1 MKRCPHCNARLPA
14 HGKFCPECGAAIV
27 SDQNSA
33 DVQKTVLP
41 KRVSAAILV
50 TLLFVIVIAAV
61 FLSRSSTDA
70 SSQAPATEPIQTEA
84 IEPTLPFSDDP
95 AAIASASQ
103 SVVKL
108 NCYDKN
114 GVLYSSGSGFAC
126 FSDNV
131 LVTNYHV
138 VAEDVYRIEVS
149 SEDGRTFDVD
159 YVLATD
165 EARDIAILST
175 ATPHGFP
182 LLNPGDCDFMQKG
195 EKVVA
200 IGSPLGLLNSV
211 STGVFSGYVAE
222 DSMDVLQFTA
232 SISSGSSGGA
242 LFDNAGRVLGI
253 TYASYESGQNINL
266 AVPISIVAEV
276 YKNRDTSNI
285 LTVAQFY
292 DTFQRTYSVDYV
304 IEHAQEFNGQEVT
317 VEGYVSYVYSYMDEG
332 EARQFAGLVSNTNDI
347 LGATFRENDASY
359 YWSNISSTLIESTNQ
374 KFDGISIEVRPD
386 YEMDMQKFHDTYK
399 LGEFIT
405 CTGTLHIYA
414 AGDISWHELSVP

>member
-1 MKRCPHCNARLPA
+1 MKRCPHCNAQLTA

-27 SDQNSA
+27 FDQNSV
-33 DVQKTVLP
+33 DVQKTAP
-41 KRVSAAILV
+41 HKKVSAAILI
-50 TLLFVIVIAAV
+50 TLLFVIVTAAI
-61 FLSRSSTDA
+61 FLSRGSADI
-70 SSQAPATEPIQTEA
+70 SSQVPATEAMQTEA

-95 AAIASASQ
+95 AAITLASQ

-266 AVPISIVAEV
+266 AIPISIVAEV
-276 YKNRDTSNI
+276 YENRDPSNI

-304 IEHAQEFNGQEVT
+304 IEHAQEFNGQEIT
-317 VEGYVSYVYSYMDEG
+317 VEGYVSYIYGYMYDG
-332 EARQFAGLVSNTNDI
+332 EAFQDAGLVTSPDDI
-347 LGATFRENDASY
+347 LGATFGEGKWNYSLSNKASQ
-359 YWSNISSTLIESTNQ
+359 LE
-374 KFDGISIEVRPD
+374 FDDIAMVVSPEPEI
-386 YEMDMQKFHDTYK
+386 DMQQFYDTYK
-399 LGEFIT
+399 VGEFIT
-405 CTGTLHIYA
+405 CTGTLHIY
-414 AGDISWHELSVP
+414 GFGEISWQGLSVP